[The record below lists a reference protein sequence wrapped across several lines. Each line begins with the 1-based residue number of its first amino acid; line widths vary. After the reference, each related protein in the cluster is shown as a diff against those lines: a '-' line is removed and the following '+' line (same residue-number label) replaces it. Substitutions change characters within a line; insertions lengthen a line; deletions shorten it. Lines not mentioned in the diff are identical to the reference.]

1 MLEFLGSQTHLHIT
15 TWVVALILFF
25 VAVSM
30 QKGSK
35 GRKITHMILRLF
47 YILIIATGVALFI
60 TALDY
65 GQGMLY
71 GFKLLFGL
79 GVIAFMEL
87 VLVRSNKGKS
97 TGRMWAG
104 FIICLIVV
112 LVLGFKLPMG
122 FQFF

>member
-1 MLEFLGSQTHLHIT
+1 MPEFLSSQTHLHIT

-25 VAVSM
+25 VASSM

-47 YILIIATGVALFI
+47 YILIVGSGLALFI
-60 TALDY
+60 TAMDY

-87 VLVRSNKGKS
+87 VLVRGNKGKS
-97 TGRMWAG
+97 VGAMWIG
-104 FIICLIVV
+104 FIICLLVV
-112 LVLGFKLPMG
+112 LFLGFKLPMG
-122 FQFF
+122 FKFF

>member
-87 VLVRSNKGKS
+87 VLVRGNKGKS
-97 TGRMWAG
+97 TGGMWAG